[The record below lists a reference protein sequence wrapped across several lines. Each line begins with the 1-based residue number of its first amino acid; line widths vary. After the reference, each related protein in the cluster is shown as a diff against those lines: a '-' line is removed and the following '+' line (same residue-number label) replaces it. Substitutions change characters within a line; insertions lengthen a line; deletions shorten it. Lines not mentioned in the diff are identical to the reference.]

1 MTSSPVS
8 LDTLITFVKVQHPD
22 GSPLDNL
29 SDAVVVST
37 RLGEQ
42 ADSLIGHF
50 VDQARRSGASWSQ
63 IGASMG
69 VTKQAAQQR
78 FVPRGQLKDAA
89 GFGDF
94 SRFTQRAR
102 DVLAAAEDLARAADV
117 AVIGRDHL
125 AAGLMAEPDGLAA
138 KAIAALGV
146 SAGQLRTAFGLPDS
160 APPQAAPP
168 QAAPPQ
174 AGPPQAGPPQ
184 AGSPQAAPPEPAP
197 AGDTATGD
205 ADAQR
210 IPLGPG
216 AVAALQ
222 ATLRQALH
230 LGHNYIGTEHILLA
244 LVDEESSTA
253 ATLAGLGVTKAAVRK
268 QITAALAALRAS
280 RAVGG
285 QAPGRL
291 GAENLDRGPEP
302 GEDRHVGHL
311 LLGGQRDVAGPP
323 GGRRDRVLQRGDV
336 GRAHAHLVVDQHRGV
351 PVHAGLAELGVAG
364 VDGRELLLGQRVQPG
379 QRAGA
384 RREVSSRAAER
395 HDRLVSGA
403 PALRAGVGQGH
414 RTGAPQ
420 PGMTECST
428 VGLS

>member
-1 MTSSPVS
+1 MDNAWRGSIDIAINKAFTSRAFDITTKDLGDNSQSGHQFFGIHASNHGRIMIFAGGIPLKKDGKVVGAIGISGGSGEQDRPSPG
-8 LDTLITFVKVQHPD
+8 PAAA
-22 GSPLDNL
+22 
-29 SDAVVVST
+29 DAVVVST

-117 AVIGRDHL
+117 AVIGREHL

-146 SAGQLRTAFGLPDS
+146 SAGQLARRSACRTS
-160 APPQAAPP
+160 APPRGRRRRRDHRRLGHRSRAAGRSG
-168 QAAPPQ
+168 A
-174 AGPPQAGPPQ
+174 
-184 AGSPQAAPPEPAP
+184 
-197 AGDTATGD
+197 ATGD

-230 LGHNYIGTEHILLA
+230 LGHNYIGTEHILLG

-268 QITAALAALRAS
+268 QIRRRS
-280 RAVGG
+280 RRCGPA
-285 QAPGRL
+285 GRS
-291 GAENLDRGPEP
+291 GPARPARPTRCRGP
-302 GEDRHVGHL
+302 GS
-311 LLGGQRDVAGPP
+311 
-323 GGRRDRVLQRGDV
+323 
-336 GRAHAHLVVDQHRGV
+336 
-351 PVHAGLAELGVAG
+351 
-364 VDGRELLLGQRVQPG
+364 
-379 QRAGA
+379 RAGA
-384 RREVSSRAAER
+384 WRRPACR
-395 HDRLVSGA
+395 A
-403 PALRAGVGQGH
+403 PAAGWP
-414 RTGAPQ
+414 A
-420 PGMTECST
+420 
-428 VGLS
+428 